1 MLWSAFG
8 LALGAIRRNGV
19 RSVLT
24 ALGVVIGVASVII
37 MVDLGESA
45 TQNVS
50 NQIAAMGPNLLFV
63 KSGVGRRGPGGARG
77 EADPLESADARAIER
92 QIPAVVVA
100 PAASTQS
107 TLVYRNVNASASVV
121 GTTEAYL
128 TARNRAIEDGRTFT
142 AQELESAA
150 PVCILGVTI
159 VENLFDGE
167 EPLGAKIRVGRLSCL
182 VIGVL
187 EEKGESMGQDQ
198 DELVLMPLTA
208 VQRRLVGNDELSDI
222 YVSAASADDTTPV
235 KEALEALMRRR
246 RGVSPNEDDD
256 FHVRDMQELA
266 SMLQGTTSTLT
277 TLLAAIAAVSL
288 VVGGIG
294 IMNIM
299 LVSVTERTREIGL
312 RIAIG
317 ALASDVLVQFLVEAI
332 VLSILGG
339 LVGIVLGV
347 AGSIAVLN
355 EMEMPV
361 VVSWNAVAGSFFVS
375 AAIGTAFGYIP
386 ARKAAHLDPIDALR
400 HE

>member
-1 MLWSAFG
+1 MLWGAFG

-50 NQIAAMGPNLLFV
+50 NQISEMGPNLLFV
-63 KSGVGRRGPGGARG
+63 NAGMGRRGPGGTRG
-77 EADPLESADARAIER
+77 DADALESSDARAIE
-92 QIPAVVVA
+92 QQLPDVVVA
-100 PAASTQS
+100 PASSTQS
-107 TLVYRNVNASASVV
+107 TLIYRNVNASASVI
-121 GTTEAYL
+121 GTTNAYL
-128 TARNRAIEDGRTFT
+128 TARNRVVEDGRVFT
-142 AQELESAA
+142 EQELAASA
-150 PVCILGVTI
+150 PVCILGTTVAET
-159 VENLFDGE
+159 LFYSEDPIGE
-167 EPLGAKIRVGRLSCL
+167 RVRVGRLSCL
-182 VIGVL
+182 IIGIL

-198 DELVLMPLTA
+198 DDLILMPLTA

-222 YVSAASADDTTPV
+222 YVSAASSGDTAQVKADVET
-235 KEALEALMRRR
+235 LMRHR
-246 RGVSPNEDDD
+246 RGITASEDDD

-317 ALASDVLVQFLVEAI
+317 ALASDVLVQFLVEAV

-339 LVGIVLGV
+339 LVGIALGV
-347 AGSIAVLN
+347 AGSIVVLE
-355 EMEMPV
+355 EMGMPLV
-361 VVSWNAVAGSFFVS
+361 ISSNAVVGSFFVS
-375 AAIGTAFGYIP
+375 AAIGTLFGYIP